1 MTFVHLVRPTPWKHR
16 PIRLNSAGPLP
27 FWVSKRG
34 VKIFDLKLGSVNAR
48 KYSALNWAWSGVW
61 PVFSLAPFLKEILI
75 QLDCFKPFLIRL
87 SGMPLAPKDIQQVY
101 QLNWG
106 VFCTL
111 IRSDIV
117 TILACLDLFHAW
129 ILIVYLVDHAGISP
143 QQRTI
148 IIVTNAPVDEQIG
161 HWKVFKSNIKKLSVL
176 L

>member
-1 MTFVHLVRPTPWKHR
+1 M
-16 PIRLNSAGPLP
+16 
-27 FWVSKRG
+27 
-34 VKIFDLKLGSVNAR
+34 FDLKSGSMNAR
-48 KYSALNWAWSGVW
+48 KYSAPNCAWSGLTC
-61 PVFSLAPFLKEILI
+61 PVTSLAPFSKEILI
-75 QLDCFKPFLIRL
+75 QSGCFRPSPIRL
-87 SGMPLAPKDIQQVY
+87 SGMQLAPKDIQQVY

-129 ILIVYLVDHAGISP
+129 ILIAYLLDRAGISP

-161 HWKVFKSNIKKLSVL
+161 HWNVL
-176 L
+176 TKQYKEVECVAVKITK